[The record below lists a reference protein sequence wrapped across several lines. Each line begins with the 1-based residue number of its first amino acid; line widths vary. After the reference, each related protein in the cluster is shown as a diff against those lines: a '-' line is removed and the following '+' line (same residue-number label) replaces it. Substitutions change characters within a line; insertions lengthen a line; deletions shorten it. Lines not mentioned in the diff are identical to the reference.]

1 MSQSPTTN
9 TSISIAYSGRGS
21 AVTVASNISF
31 RGKVTRANLICGCRI
46 SSVSEKMSRFTVTLP
61 SNRSMNYYEDNTVAQ
76 FTTKLA
82 QRTELDGDWEVGL
95 SSIGVPAE
103 VENVIAKECYCNIYY
118 DDVLKWTVT
127 LPPGLLLL
135 LLLLLY
141 AVTHAPFHAP
151 VLRPT
156 SWPNAR
162 DRRDGE
168 VN

>member
-1 MSQSPTTN
+1 MLP
-9 TSISIAYSGRGS
+9 IARMLICRVLFRS
-21 AVTVASNISF
+21 VTVAHYDRALSARLHAACTVFLRIVS
-31 RGKVTRANLICGCRI
+31 RGRVTRVKGSLHVIVYVRHALSLGGKFTPI
-46 SSVSEKMSRFTVTLP
+46 SRVKMPRSPTSRYRFRHLVPSNCCLLPFSKILRFTELCVRLPVTV
-61 SNRSMNYYEDNTVAQ
+61 SRV
-76 FTTKLA
+76 
-82 QRTELDGDWEVGL
+82 
-95 SSIGVPAE
+95 
-103 VENVIAKECYCNIYY
+103 
-118 DDVLKWTVT
+118 
-127 LPPGLLLL
+127 GLLLL

>member
-1 MSQSPTTN
+1 MLRQC
-9 TSISIAYSGRGS
+9 
-21 AVTVASNISF
+21 AVNFIHMFPLKFVCWLINQLYVAAH
-31 RGKVTRANLICGCRI
+31 TH
-46 SSVSEKMSRFTVTLP
+46 T
-61 SNRSMNYYEDNTVAQ
+61 
-76 FTTKLA
+76 
-82 QRTELDGDWEVGL
+82 
-95 SSIGVPAE
+95 
-103 VENVIAKECYCNIYY
+103 
-118 DDVLKWTVT
+118 
-127 LPPGLLLL
+127 LL

>member
-1 MSQSPTTN
+1 MWFLQLPT
-9 TSISIAYSGRGS
+9 YSFSVTIIITVTRLFP
-21 AVTVASNISF
+21 VTV
-31 RGKVTRANLICGCRI
+31 
-46 SSVSEKMSRFTVTLP
+46 
-61 SNRSMNYYEDNTVAQ
+61 
-76 FTTKLA
+76 
-82 QRTELDGDWEVGL
+82 
-95 SSIGVPAE
+95 
-103 VENVIAKECYCNIYY
+103 
-118 DDVLKWTVT
+118 
-127 LPPGLLLL
+127 LL

>member
-1 MSQSPTTN
+1 VFLGGQLRPILIGGGATSP
-9 TSISIAYSGRGS
+9 
-21 AVTVASNISF
+21 
-31 RGKVTRANLICGCRI
+31 KD
-46 SSVSEKMSRFTVTLP
+46 EKRQPNFG
-61 SNRSMNYYEDNTVAQ
+61 Y
-76 FTTKLA
+76 
-82 QRTELDGDWEVGL
+82 
-95 SSIGVPAE
+95 
-103 VENVIAKECYCNIYY
+103 
-118 DDVLKWTVT
+118 
-127 LPPGLLLL
+127 LL

>member
-1 MSQSPTTN
+1 MLTYSLSITYVYITN
-9 TSISIAYSGRGS
+9 FCSCQNPQIES
-21 AVTVASNISF
+21 A
-31 RGKVTRANLICGCRI
+31 
-46 SSVSEKMSRFTVTLP
+46 
-61 SNRSMNYYEDNTVAQ
+61 
-76 FTTKLA
+76 
-82 QRTELDGDWEVGL
+82 
-95 SSIGVPAE
+95 
-103 VENVIAKECYCNIYY
+103 ENKQHLFDPLLLLV
-118 DDVLKWTVT
+118 
-127 LPPGLLLL
+127 LLLL